1 MIPAKSQKTQLTR
14 ESQIRYD
21 ASSTADV
28 SLSFFSRLIKG
39 VDSFLSSKLLWLAV
53 FFILIL
59 GFIGYLFL
67 SEDGFA
73 RTSGLKEKKA
83 ALEAEN
89 LRLEEENRILLAR
102 LERLNT
108 DLSFLESQARK
119 KLRLVR
125 PDEIIYRLSEEP
137 DLSDDEVRQ
146 HLR

>member
-1 MIPAKSQKTQLTR
+1 MSLTFRRSGQDGSESASQLPRKARSGAPA
-14 ESQIRYD
+14 
-21 ASSTADV
+21 
-28 SLSFFSRLIKG
+28 
-39 VDSFLSSKLLWLAV
+39 FLSGKILWLGA
-53 FFILIL
+53 FFALIT

-73 RTSGLKEKKA
+73 KTSGLKEKKA

-89 LRLEEENRILLAR
+89 LKLEEENRQLLAR

-125 PDEIIYRLSEEP
+125 HDEVIYRLAEEP
-137 DLSDDEVRQ
+137 DLTEADHPQEP
-146 HLR
+146 